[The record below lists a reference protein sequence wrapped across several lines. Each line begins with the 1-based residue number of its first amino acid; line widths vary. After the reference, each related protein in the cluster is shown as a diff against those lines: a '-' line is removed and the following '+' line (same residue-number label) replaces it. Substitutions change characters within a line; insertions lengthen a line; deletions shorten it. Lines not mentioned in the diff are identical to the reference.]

1 VIRKYPDPA
10 KSIAILQDYDQEL
23 SVKDRAK
30 AAADLLTMQG
40 ELEQMEARLINPTP
54 GALPLAPVKAG
65 KAFEGLTLGLVSMQS
80 DIPRK
85 AADTLSLKQAQLEEA
100 QRLLLPI
107 ALSTTTPSEK
117 DELWWKH
124 VNAIRDFLRGLLA
137 QSSEDPSFEESSR

>member
-1 VIRKYPDPA
+1 MIRKYPDPA

-23 SVKDRAK
+23 STKDRAK

-40 ELEQMEARLINPTP
+40 ELERLEAKLLNPTP

-65 KAFEGLTLGLVSMQS
+65 KAFEGLKAGLVSMQG
-80 DIPRK
+80 DVPAQ
-85 AADTLSLKQAQLEEA
+85 AAEALSLKQAQLEEA

-124 VNAIRDFLRGLLA
+124 VNAIRDFLRRLLA
-137 QSSEDPSFEESSR
+137 QSSGNSTFEGSSR